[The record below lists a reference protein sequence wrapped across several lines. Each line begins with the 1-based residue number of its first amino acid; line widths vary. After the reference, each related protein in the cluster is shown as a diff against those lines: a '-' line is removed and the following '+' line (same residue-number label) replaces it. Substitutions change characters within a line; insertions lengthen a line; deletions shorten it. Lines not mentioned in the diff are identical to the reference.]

1 MYCLLCK
8 EKISRL
14 RSWRT
19 KSEFCS
25 DEHAAQY
32 KKQTLDRLLT
42 EDADDNGSSV
52 PLPLD
57 APTFDDMDA
66 VADIMGAGSED
77 GSAELD
83 IFGDLGDLED
93 DGSTEP
99 QDAAPAAEP
108 AFSPAS
114 DPLSAPAFPAR
125 SDYDLTGYDGPP
137 VDAVERQTADDA
149 IAALRAIAEHGSGPS
164 PEVPSDAPSTSAPE
178 SLDSLESLLDAPAAE
193 PVGGAG
199 SLEAGSLEAGSLED
213 CLRARAEQE
222 DVETHTEADEEAEL
236 ELATLSPPEPSFD
249 DEQALLAELGV
260 AETSTEAPA
269 TGSADTTEGIL
280 DKMVAESDWNAEF
293 QATVDSDFEIEIEQI
308 EQTPEAESVEEVE
321 ARAEGPDAPTDDDFE
336 EAVQAAVEP
345 PDADAAPSDDDFV
358 ESMMAAVEKVSE
370 DAGEA
375 PAAIVSFPE
384 KNGHSNGH
392 AASELTAEEI
402 EESIDQ
408 DPVQVQA
415 EVEDEPPAASE
426 PAAENEAAKPR
437 KRGPARKAPKLKPAM
452 VLAGLHPKAA
462 SASDLEPNEAW
473 KRLAA
478 RTADD
483 AELAPLIANLT
494 SAAPLLNGSG
504 LKPIGPARSI
514 GESTAVRSVLP
525 AAVTDLNEAI
535 EAPAN
540 TATELLAPV
549 AVAVRTAAEPLSSS
563 YDFPASAY
571 QSADAFLAAELA
583 PVAAIAEEK
592 LEIGAP
598 SEPSEPAGLYFDAAA
613 DLPESAAD
621 EDGDWF
627 ADIEGFESL

>member
-77 GSAELD
+77 GNAELD

-93 DGSTEP
+93 GGSAEP
-99 QDAAPAAEP
+99 QEESAPAAEP
-108 AFSPAS
+108 AFGAAS
-114 DPLSAPAFPAR
+114 DPLPAPAFPAR
-125 SDYDLTGYDGPP
+125 SDYDLSGYDGPP
-137 VDAVERQTADDA
+137 VDSVERQTADDA
-149 IAALRAIAEHGSGPS
+149 IAALRAIAQHGSGPS
-164 PEVPSDAPSTSAPE
+164 PEVSSEAPLSSAPE
-178 SLDSLESLLDAPAAE
+178 SLDSLESFLDGPGAE
-193 PVGGAG
+193 PAG
-199 SLEAGSLEAGSLED
+199 EPGSLEAGSLED
-213 CLRARAEQE
+213 FLRARAEQE
-222 DVETHTEADEEAEL
+222 DVETPAETEEEAEL

-260 AETSTEAPA
+260 TETSTEAPA
-269 TGSADTTEGIL
+269 PGAADAAEGIL

-308 EQTPEAESVEEVE
+308 EQTPEAELVDEVQ
-321 ARAEGPDAPTDDDFE
+321 AQAEGPDAPTDDDFA

-370 DAGEA
+370 DAGET

-415 EVEDEPPAASE
+415 EVEGEPPTSAE
-426 PAAENEAAKPR
+426 PAAANDATKPR

-462 SASDLEPNEAW
+462 SASDVEPNEAW

-483 AELAPLIANLT
+483 AELAPLIADLS

-504 LKPIGPARSI
+504 LKPIAPARSL

-525 AAVTDLNEAI
+525 AAVTDWSEAI

-549 AVAVRTAAEPLSSS
+549 AVAVKTAVEPLSSC
-563 YDFPASAY
+563 YGFPASSY
-571 QSADAFLAAELA
+571 ESADAFLAAELA

-613 DLPESAAD
+613 DLAESAAD